1 MNSTEIATRLYA
13 KCFIPLE
20 SDPRVLNDLMYGLG
34 VSRSLSLTDV
44 WSIDDPIQLSL
55 ISRPVFAL
63 ILVLPTSERYE
74 RHRQSVPIGAA
85 EDLSEEGGEVIWT
98 RQTIDNACGLYA
110 ILHAT
115 CNCETRKFIG
125 MPTIVREDHCTDR
138 ERPIRIAVTLKRIYY
153 LFQSRTSSFA

>member
-1 MNSTEIATRLYA
+1 MNSTKIATQLYA
-13 KCFIPLE
+13 KCFVPLE
-20 SDPRVLNDLMYGLG
+20 SNPLVLNDLMYGLG
-34 VSRSLSLTDV
+34 VSRSLALTDV

-74 RHRQSVPIGAA
+74 RHRQSTRVPIRIA
-85 EDLSEEGGEVIWT
+85 EDLSGEGEEVIWI

-115 CNCETRKFIG
+115 CNFETRKFIG
-125 MPTIVREDHCTDR
+125 MPIVFKGKSLH
-138 ERPIRIAVTLKRIYY
+138 
-153 LFQSRTSSFA
+153 